1 MATEKDRNN
10 RGIQATTVAHGDH
23 KHAEGAIPYDT
34 LAAPGGLLGQPTMGK
49 SRDQPPVGN
58 LNGDFGSHGQ
68 APNQFH
74 SGGEKELLGQ
84 GAQGSDEG
92 MTDDERPN
100 ISAPNLPGEAG
111 TTNMGPQGD
120 PVDWNSVGE
129 YRYNEF
135 PSDTLPQKIADGIQN
150 VLPLT

>member
-23 KHAEGAIPYDT
+23 KHAEGAIPYDQ
-34 LAAPGGLLGQPTMGK
+34 AVAPGGLLGQPTMGK

-58 LNGDFGSHGQ
+58 LDGDMGTHGQ
-68 APNQFH
+68 AAHPFQ
-74 SGGEKELLGQ
+74 STGEKELLGQ
-84 GAQGSDEG
+84 GVSEG
-92 MTDDERPN
+92 IKDDEYPN
-100 ISAPNLPGEAG
+100 LHSPNLPGESG

-120 PVDWNSVGE
+120 PVDWNKVGE

-135 PSDTLPQKIADGIQN
+135 PSDTLPQKIADGIEN

>member
-10 RGIQATTVAHGDH
+10 RGIHASTVAGDGY
-23 KHAEGAIPYDT
+23 HAEGAIPYNQAT
-34 LAAPGGLLGQPTMGK
+34 APGGLLGQPTEGK

-58 LNGDFGSHGQ
+58 LRGDMGTHGQ
-68 APNQFH
+68 AANPFQ

-84 GAQGSDEG
+84 GAQASDEG
-92 MTDDERPN
+92 QKDDEYPN
-100 ISAPNLPGEAG
+100 LHAPNLPGESG

-129 YRYNEF
+129 YRYAEY
-135 PSDTLPQKIADGIQN
+135 PADTLPQKIADGIQN